1 MAEVGKLHGR
11 RVTHALVG
19 RRDLA
24 AVERGRGVLGRGDC
38 AQREGGEDDGCEGG
52 DRALHR
58 VLLGRRGG
66 GGLHGGSLRR
76 GGVVVVHRRDIGN
89 VTAATYAPAVEWP
102 LFEGLP
108 AADVEAVLRATTRR
122 TFGKGEVVFHRGD
135 PGDSL
140 HLVVSGRFAVRVMTP
155 VGDVATLGL
164 RGPGESFGE
173 MALVHPE
180 SRRAATVQAL
190 EAGET
195 RALAYSRLEQLRP
208 AVDRVLVALLA
219 EEVRRNGV
227 LLLDALYVSAERR
240 VLRRL
245 LELGD
250 EVTLT
255 QEELA
260 QLAGT
265 SRATVNRVL
274 RDEEQRGTLELRR
287 GSVTIRD
294 REPIQRR
301 ARAM

>member
-1 MAEVGKLHGR
+1 M
-11 RVTHALVG
+11 
-19 RRDLA
+19 D
-24 AVERGRGVLGRGDC
+24 
-38 AQREGGEDDGCEGG
+38 
-52 DRALHR
+52 
-58 VLLGRRGG
+58 
-66 GGLHGGSLRR
+66 
-76 GGVVVVHRRDIGN
+76 
-89 VTAATYAPAVEWP
+89 WP

-108 AADVEAVLRATTRR
+108 KSEVDSVLAAARRR

-155 VGDVATLGL
+155 LGDVATLGI

-190 EAGET
+190 EPAET
-195 RALAYSRLEQLRP
+195 RALAYSQLERLRP
-208 AVDRVLVALLA
+208 AVDRMLVALLA
-219 EEVRRNGV
+219 EEVRRNGE
-227 LLLDALYVSAERR
+227 LLLDALYVPAERR

-245 LELGD
+245 LELGSPI
-250 EVTLT
+250 VLT

-274 RDEEQRGTLELRR
+274 RDEEKRGTVELTR
-287 GSVTIRD
+287 GRITVGDPDAIG
-294 REPIQRR
+294 RR
-301 ARAM
+301 ARVTT